1 MDISQEIKIIDLLYL
16 REEQFRKVWL
26 LEESVRNLLNGAGV
40 SFPPPPSLPS
50 RQKVPRQ
57 TRRRQ
62 VSQPVQSASLIPSLR
77 PLQGARENAY
87 RVVYLFKGEE
97 KESFQRDND
106 FLQTLSQL
114 TSESFRLLRIETVE
128 SHSAVDYQVIAELFR
143 DNNA

>member
-1 MDISQEIKIIDLLYL
+1 MDISQEIKIIDLLCL

-40 SFPPPPSLPS
+40 PFPPPPSLPS
-50 RQKVPRQ
+50 LQKAPRKV
-57 TRRRQ
+57 RRQ
-62 VSQPVQSASLIPSLR
+62 ASQAAQGVSSAPPLR

-87 RVVYLFKGEE
+87 RVIYLFKGEE

-128 SHSAVDYQVIAELFR
+128 SHSAADYQVIAELFR